1 MNLTIMDSVEALVQ
15 RVEQETGKPVR
26 WVQAENLPGMVETRP
41 AGINDPEHIVFIST
55 GFRDPQGQHLI
66 ACKCYQILR
75 TLSERA
81 EDRKIPSSGKVHF
94 NNARMRLAL
103 DARERPDLAK
113 ALNEEEIVRAWIFGV
128 VNQLISQP
136 ADIYIQK
143 VLYEEMPDL
152 MDGRKMVLEQQFQ
165 DFLAAQKED
174 VRLYSPKTVYDASLI
189 MNSVY
194 LHMLD
199 LMAGTDFISR
209 LDFLPQSRKI
219 GRLLEAT
226 KALDENT
233 PAGDRARTD
242 LWADF
247 LSIRDWYEWIPAAAG
262 EE

>member
-1 MNLTIMDSVEALVQ
+1 MNLTIMDSVETLVH

-26 WVQAENLPGMVETRP
+26 WVQADRMAGMVEARP
-41 AGINDPEHIVFIST
+41 AGAEEPEHTIFIST
-55 GFRDPQGQHLI
+55 GFRDPEGQHLI

-75 TLSERA
+75 TLSEKA
-81 EDRKIPSSGKVHF
+81 EDRKTPLSEKTHF

-103 DARERPDLAK
+103 DARDRPDLTR
-113 ALNEEEIVRAWIFGV
+113 ALNEDEIVGAWIFGV

-143 VLYEEMPDL
+143 AIYEEMPDL
-152 MDGRKMVLEQQFQ
+152 LDARAMVLEQQFQ
-165 DFLAAQKED
+165 DFLAAQKEE
-174 VRLYSPKTVYDASLI
+174 VRLYSPRTVYDASLI

-199 LMAGTDFISR
+199 LLAGTDFIAR
-209 LDFLPQSRKI
+209 LEHLPQSRRI
-219 GRLLEAT
+219 GRLLDAT
-226 KALDENT
+226 KALDEDS

-247 LSIRDWYEWIPAAAG
+247 LSIRDWYEWVPAG
-262 EE
+262 SESS